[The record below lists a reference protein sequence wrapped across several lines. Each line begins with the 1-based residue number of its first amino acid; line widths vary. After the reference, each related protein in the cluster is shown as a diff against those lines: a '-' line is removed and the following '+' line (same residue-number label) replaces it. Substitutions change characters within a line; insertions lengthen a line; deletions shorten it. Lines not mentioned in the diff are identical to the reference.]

1 MAGAM
6 IWGASGGIGRA
17 LVSTLV
23 AEGWDVVGVCRQD
36 TELDALTPHVIAADV
51 TVELDVRQA
60 VMAAAQSVGEVALW
74 IYSVGDIASTKVG
87 DTDLAT
93 WQRLVGANLD
103 GAFLATR
110 HSLPLLSDDAH
121 LIYLGARHERLRLP
135 GLGAYAAAKAGLE
148 AFAEA
153 LAKEERRKRV
163 TVVRPGAV
171 DTPLW
176 DKTPLRL
183 PKDALS
189 PQAVA
194 AQIMQAHHQGHK
206 GVLDIG

>member
-6 IWGASGGIGRA
+6 VWGASGGIGRA
-17 LVSTLV
+17 LVATLV
-23 AEGWDVVGVCRQD
+23 DDGWDVVAVCRQGAG
-36 TELDALTPHVIAADV
+36 LDALTPHVITANV
-51 TVELDVRQA
+51 TAEPDVRQA
-60 VMAAAQSVGEVALW
+60 VMAAAQSVGDVSLW
-74 IYSVGDIASTKVG
+74 IYSVGDIASTKVA
-87 DTDLAT
+87 DMDSAT
-93 WQRLVGANLD
+93 WQRLMGANLD
-103 GAFLATR
+103 GAFLAAH
-110 HSLPLLSDDAH
+110 HSLPLLTDDAH
-121 LIYLGARHERLRLP
+121 LIFLGAKHERLRLP

-148 AFAEA
+148 AFADA

-171 DTPLW
+171 ETPLW

-189 PQAVA
+189 PQTVA
-194 AQIMQAHHQGHK
+194 AHILQAHREGHK